1 MSEKLFDHTQLKGL
15 MLFSEGYSQE
25 QISREY
31 LDGVLL
37 ANIENGFEEA
47 FTFYPENSDKVKV
60 RSQKIIKEVVSKY
73 DQEALNKHKS
83 VLHIVVTHGFQLH

>member
-37 ANIENGFEEA
+37 TNIDNGFEEA

-60 RSQKIIKEVVSKY
+60 RSQKIIKEVV
-73 DQEALNKHKS
+73 
-83 VLHIVVTHGFQLH
+83 

>member
-1 MSEKLFDHTQLKGL
+1 

-37 ANIENGFEEA
+37 TNIDNGFEEA

-60 RSQKIIKEVVSKY
+60 RSQKIIKEVV
-73 DQEALNKHKS
+73 
-83 VLHIVVTHGFQLH
+83 